1 MKELTKK
8 FIFQSII
15 ILSFMIIFNIINMIR
30 YQTYLLGGLVLI
42 INVYLLVDAILALKK
57 IKNFVIIDL
66 SKRK

>member
-15 ILSFMIIFNIINMIR
+15 IWSFMIIFDIIDMIR
-30 YQTYLLGGLVLI
+30 YQTYLLGGLALI

-66 SKRK
+66 SRRK

>member
-1 MKELTKK
+1 MKELTEK

-15 ILSFMIIFNIINMIR
+15 VWSFMIIFDIINMIR
-30 YQTYLLGGLVLI
+30 YQTYLLGGLALI

-66 SKRK
+66 SRRK

>member
-15 ILSFMIIFNIINMIR
+15 VWSFMIIFDIINMIR
-30 YQTYLLGGLVLI
+30 YQTYLLGGLALI

-66 SKRK
+66 SRRK